1 MSAHRDRGD
10 WSADKSASL
19 RIHLARVGIVLDE
32 PKRTA
37 AKAEPVAYEPAPIG
51 REAIELELR
60 ANGAPERDIAWLVA
74 SCPSMAD
81 AENFRPYVILY

>member
-37 AKAEPVAYEPAPIG
+37 AQADAVTCKPAVID
-51 REAIELELR
+51 REAIEIELR
-60 ANGAPERDIAWLVA
+60 ANGAPERDIAWLAA

-81 AENFRPYVILY
+81 AERFRAYVIL